1 VRALTANSGNPAL
14 SVRRTGGAQ
23 AVGPGCGVE
32 HRNHLCDGVRQVQRD
47 RPVASLDLN
56 ADRDVAPPRR
66 RYDSRHYPEPGS
78 AAKSRRHASSHRRH
92 TSAQMRQCS
101 WRSACSSHSSAHAT
115 QEARQLSTAAR
126 VTAKSIAVRRDR
138 IVVVAAHT
146 SEQSRSVR
154 MHLINETMSGSA
166 MQASAHA
173 AQAWKQ
179 ATHSSMHLINS
190 SSKVDGS
197 APKQR
202 GPGWDS
208 AICLT
213 TSGKVKSFRPSTQV
227 TDRAAAATDRSDER
241 VGRRHFS

>member
-1 VRALTANSGNPAL
+1 VSNTEIT
-14 SVRRTGGAQ
+14 SVTVFR
-23 AVGPGCGVE
+23 
-32 HRNHLCDGVRQVQRD
+32 HVQRD
-47 RPVASLDLN
+47 RPVTSLDVN
-56 ADRDVAPPRR
+56 ADRAVAPPRR
-66 RYDSRHYPEPGS
+66 RYDSRRYPEPGS

-92 TSAQMRQCS
+92 TSAVMRQCS

-213 TSGKVKSFRPSTQV
+213 TRGKVRSFRKIPW
-227 TDRAAAATDRSDER
+227 RRSLQI
-241 VGRRHFS
+241 

>member
-1 VRALTANSGNPAL
+1 
-14 SVRRTGGAQ
+14 
-23 AVGPGCGVE
+23 
-32 HRNHLCDGVRQVQRD
+32 
-47 RPVASLDLN
+47 
-56 ADRDVAPPRR
+56 
-66 RYDSRHYPEPGS
+66 
-78 AAKSRRHASSHRRH
+78 
-92 TSAQMRQCS
+92 
-101 WRSACSSHSSAHAT
+101 
-115 QEARQLSTAAR
+115 
-126 VTAKSIAVRRDR
+126 
-138 IVVVAAHT
+138 
-146 SEQSRSVR
+146 

-213 TSGKVKSFRPSTQV
+213 TRGKVRSFRPSTQA
-227 TDRAAAATDRSDER
+227 TERAAAETDRSDGR
-241 VGRRHFS
+241 AGRRHLSKHPADRGERSAAHAVEGPRQRIGPAGAYRQRSQLRPARTPPSTSQIAPVTQLVSAESRNVIVEATSRAVPTRPSGWKPLKPLSASSTCSAGMNPR